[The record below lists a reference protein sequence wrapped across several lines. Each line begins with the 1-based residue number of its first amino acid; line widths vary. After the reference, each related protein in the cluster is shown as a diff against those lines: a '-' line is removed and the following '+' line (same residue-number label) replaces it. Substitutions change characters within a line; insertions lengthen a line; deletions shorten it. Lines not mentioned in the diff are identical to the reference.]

1 MTRTLGVGIFLV
13 RDARAGVITPTRDAT
28 TSMLR
33 HTLARAWRASARH
46 AGARDATS
54 SSSAPSPVPFRGDP
68 SRALRGAAG
77 NSNRRLTAPSPR
89 VPQAALARPDP
100 RVQRPHSPPAKF
112 LRRRRVERRGPL
124 RPRRAGAA
132 SPRSEP
138 RLSRDGGRAL
148 RGGQSRRHRGE
159 PRGVPQ
165 GTRPRRSTQRV
176 RAPPHPPAR
185 RRRGDDR
192 VVGESRRRI
201 SRVDPRR
208 RRRDLGP
215 PSSAPFLPHLH
226 PTARTHV

>member
-1 MTRTLGVGIFLV
+1 M
-13 RDARAGVITPTRDAT
+13 RDARAGVTHTDARRDTDVDVAP
-28 TSMLR
+28 
-33 HTLARAWRASARH
+33 HARAGVARERASRP
-46 AGARDATS
+46 GARDTPRPSSRCAVARPVLRRFHPPRAPRGCREPRITS
-54 SSSAPSPVPFRGDP
+54 SDRPFSPASLRRR
-68 SRALRGAAG
+68 SRAR
-77 NSNRRLTAPSPR
+77 T
-89 VPQAALARPDP
+89 P
-100 RVQRPHSPPAKF
+100 RVQRPHSPPATF

-165 GTRPRRSTQRV
+165 GTRPRRSTRRV

-185 RRRGDDR
+185 RRRGDER
-192 VVGESRRRI
+192 VVGGSRRRI

-208 RRRDLGP
+208 RRRGRGRRRPRHRL
-215 PSSAPFLPHLH
+215 LPHLH